1 MYDEQGKRPT
11 ISLMF
16 GRRNT
21 VNGHKLENIFD
32 GNVSFFYSRQ
42 FTVDSWTRFSV
53 SLLPKVH
60 KSVGI
65 GRAMLKRSFILAMYL
80 SIFNFQLVESLC
92 DAARHQLAFAYH
104 LGDAAACGALAAVA

>member
-1 MYDEQGKRPT
+1 MYDEQSKRPT

-16 GRRNT
+16 GRRYT

-42 FTVDSWTRFSV
+42 FAVDSWTRFSI
-53 SLLPKVH
+53 SLLAKVH

-65 GRAMLKRSFILAMYL
+65 GRACATNVSKATLNYEL
-80 SIFNFQLVESLC
+80 
-92 DAARHQLAFAYH
+92 
-104 LGDAAACGALAAVA
+104 

>member
-1 MYDEQGKRPT
+1 
-11 ISLMF
+11 MF
-16 GRRNT
+16 GRRYT

-42 FTVDSWTRFSV
+42 FTDDSWTRFSV

-65 GRAMLKRSFILAMYL
+65 GRA
-80 SIFNFQLVESLC
+80 C
-92 DAARHQLAFAYH
+92 AANVSKATLNYE
-104 LGDAAACGALAAVA
+104 L